1 MINFESIGE
10 IKSPYQDHENI
21 PRQPDIEAEGE
32 FILEI
37 KPKFKKALNGLSKYD
52 YLIVIFYLNKLDKKE
67 LDLIINPTYS
77 SSNQKRG
84 LFATRTPNRPNKI
97 GLSTVGLK
105 YIEGNKIYIT
115 GIDAINGTPILD
127 IKPYYESLDSK
138 QESYNYNK
146 GSITIYTDGACY
158 NNPGPGAYA
167 AIILDE
173 DKEIEITGFEPSTTN
188 NRMEL
193 QAVIEALKVIKK
205 NKKIILYSD
214 SNYVVKGINEWIQNW
229 KLRGWKTS
237 SNKAVKN
244 KDLWEKLDE
253 EISKKNVQLKKVK
266 AHSGD
271 KYNEKVDSLAKEE
284 IDKNLN

>member
-37 KPKFKKALNGLSKYD
+37 KPEFKKALNGLSKYD

-127 IKPYYESLDSK
+127 IKPYYKSLDSK

-146 GSITIYTDGACY
+146 DSIIIYTDGACY

-214 SNYVVKGINEWIQNW
+214 SNYVVKGINEWIKNW
-229 KLRGWKTS
+229 KKRGWKTS